1 MLNGINKIHTI
12 TLLILMVG
20 IGLFLYQTIKCQN
33 IEFIDS
39 EREAIETQNST
50 WRILIGTFIISI
62 SEIIEIILLI
72 KYKDLLAHKIF
83 VITLVMFII
92 FGVIIILLHI
102 KTYYLFFT
110 YQVDLIEQ
118 KELRNFF
125 CIISNLV
132 VGGLA
137 IITSSASL
145 LPGRLISDMG
155 EVEFVKRLSDPREM
169 SQAE

>member
-1 MLNGINKIHTI
+1 MLNKINRIHMI
-12 TLLILMVG
+12 TLLILMAG
-20 IGLFLYQTIKCQN
+20 ICILLFQTIKCQN
-33 IEFIDS
+33 IKFIDKES
-39 EREAIETQNST
+39 EILETQNST

-102 KTYYLFFT
+102 KTYFFMFT
-110 YQVDLIEQ
+110 FQGYQIEQ

-145 LPGRLISDMG
+145 IILKIITQICKHFS
-155 EVEFVKRLSDPREM
+155 KI
-169 SQAE
+169 